1 VRLISDQ
8 MRFALRRVLV
18 SALAVGV
25 ALTVSSCSFAPMPV
39 PSHSS
44 SGSPSASASAA
55 AKLRNAPKFI
65 ADGTPKENLPYF
77 LFIMNTAYQNSTD
90 ADTAAE
96 EMAAYLVNA
105 GFDAGTMQI
114 SENATALG
122 LNPDAKYVSVEFGG
136 ECLVGTWGSSLTSPT
151 AIVLPVL
158 PQGGCLLGGTV
169 HSYQ

>member
-1 VRLISDQ
+1 
-8 MRFALRRVLV
+8 MRRVVV
-18 SALAVGV
+18 SAFAVGV
-25 ALTVSSCSFAPMPV
+25 ALTLSSCSLGLMPV
-39 PSHSS
+39 PSGDASVS
-44 SGSPSASASAA
+44 PTASGSAV
-55 AKLRNAPKFI
+55 AKSRNAPKLI
-65 ADGTPKENLPYF
+65 PNGTPKENLPYF
-77 LFIMNTAYQNSTD
+77 LSIMNTAYQNSTD
-90 ADTAAE
+90 ADTTSE

-151 AIVLPVL
+151 AIVLPLL

>member
-1 VRLISDQ
+1 
-8 MRFALRRVLV
+8 V
-18 SALAVGV
+18 SAFAVGV
-25 ALTVSSCSFAPMPV
+25 AITLSSCSFGPMPV
-39 PSHSS
+39 PSNDA
-44 SGSPSASASAA
+44 SGLPSASASAG
-55 AKLRNAPKFI
+55 AKLRNAPKLI
-65 ADGTPKENLPYF
+65 PTGTPKENLPYF
-77 LFIMNTAYQNSTD
+77 LSIMNTAYESSTD
-90 ADTAAE
+90 ANTAAE

-122 LNPDAKYVSVEFGG
+122 LNPDAKYVAVEFKG
-136 ECLVGTWGSSLTSPT
+136 ECLVGTWGASLSTPT